1 MKSFKKAVCIVLSLL
16 FIAQLLTA
24 CSSKKTDA
32 DLYLSKGEFFAYFVH
47 EYNLTSEKYTV
58 DDIQN
63 CEDGSVEG
71 EILVEWDYLAEE
83 QATKGLKKPV
93 SKEIV
98 VTVCANA
105 TFDLKQGNTSD
116 IKDSD
121 LLSEPQLIA
130 DAYASGFF
138 ELENGYFDGAEKMT
152 LADCDKII
160 ENARKYT
167 SDFHYTPNS
176 GKVETDESLIE
187 QDDSDYQEG
196 DIIIEFPDETESDQN
211 NLAEGMNNSFNHTEK
226 ANIVQLGYSNNSISN
241 GEVALLA
248 NDYDRYGLNRAK
260 SFTATIM
267 KHTFEKD
274 LKNPKEGDTIVLNRF
289 QLTLNSGT
297 NYGTTEI
304 IGVLKDAKLVGNSYV
319 CLFEYPQ
326 FEQAIEKKS
335 FDKTNGSGIE
345 PNSFKIEEKEYA
357 GWKLDFNISSNSI
370 KVDATKAFT
379 TYETGRK
386 QDWQNSKKTINAT
399 ASFEVSNF
407 NIDINNLKSFATK
420 KGEGYIKVTCDTDMS
435 FDLSTSLRY
444 TPDSNRNGKF
454 PSNWNNS
461 RWTDND
467 SKGAK
472 EIKIARF
479 SPVLDKTVA
488 AFVDVEVY
496 IYLQI
501 SFDGKISFR
510 TSVEGGGM
518 QMAINNGKIN
528 LNKLGKK
535 STSVNANINVQGRFG
550 IDATLKLFRFINVIE
565 YDVGA
570 DFDGQAIVDLYYE
583 ESLSKQGVFADEEG
597 LNEYRSDDSKFNYCI
612 GIQLELS
619 VSGKLK
625 DSGVKLILNALSK
638 GESLDFEKSILSAGW
653 HFEDGSFV
661 EKCTRGNKKDD
672 EVTASEN
679 DDITLGSYKVVLEI
693 GQSEVVSLKSLPS
706 KTLNLMDSKNAITV
720 KSNDNKIAKATY
732 NKASKSIIVEATG
745 EGSTEIVITAKK
757 GSLWWKKTCE
767 QKVSITVKQDST
779 QNIIGTSY
787 VVLIPQQFL
796 CSYSI

>member
-121 LLSEPQLIA
+121 LLNEPQLIA

-138 ELENGYFDGAEKMT
+138 ELENGYFDGAKKMT
-152 LADCDKII
+152 LADCDMII
-160 ENARKYT
+160 ENARNYT
-167 SDFHYTPNS
+167 SDFHYSANS
-176 GKVETDESLIE
+176 EITETDETVIE
-187 QDDSDYQEG
+187 QDSSGYQDG
-196 DIIIEFPDETESDQN
+196 DIIIEIPDETGVEQDE
-211 NLAEGMNNSFNHTEK
+211 LAEGMNNSFDDTNK
-226 ANIVQLGYSNNSISN
+226 ANIVLLGYSNKSASN
-241 GEVALLA
+241 KKVTLLA
-248 NDYDRYGLNRAK
+248 NDYERYGLNKVK

-267 KHTFEKD
+267 KHTFENE
-274 LKNPKEGDTIVLNRF
+274 LKSPKVGETVILNRF
-289 QLTLNSGT
+289 QLMLNSGM

-326 FEQAIEKKS
+326 FEDAIEKKNI
-335 FDKTNGSGIE
+335 KQANGTGIDTQ
-345 PNSFKIEEKEYA
+345 NFKIEKSEYD
-357 GWKLDFNISSNSI
+357 GWKFDFDISGNSI

-386 QDWQNSKKTINAT
+386 QDWQNSKKTINAK
-399 ASFEVSNF
+399 ASFEVSDF
-407 NIDINNLKSFATK
+407 NIDINNLKSFASK
-420 KGEGYIKVTCDTDMS
+420 KGKGYIKITCDTDMS
-435 FDLSTSLRY
+435 FELSTSLRY

-461 RWTDND
+461 RWTDSG

-479 SPVLDKTVA
+479 SPSLYGVA
-488 AFVDVEVY
+488 SVDVY

-501 SFDGKISFR
+501 SVDGKISFR
-510 TSVEGGGM
+510 TSIDNGGM
-518 QMAINNGKIN
+518 QMSVNNGKIA
-528 LNKLGKK
+528 LSKLGKK
-535 STSVNANINVQGRFG
+535 TTGVNANINLHGRLG
-550 IDATLKLFRFINVIE
+550 IDASLKIFGFINVIE

-570 DFDGQAIVDLYYE
+570 DLNAQAIVDLYYE
-583 ESLSKQGVFADEEG
+583 KSLSKQGVFADEEG
-597 LNEYRSDDSKFNYCI
+597 LNEYRADDSKFNYCI
-612 GIQLELS
+612 GIQLDLG

-638 GESLDFEKSILSAGW
+638 GDSLNFEISVWNAGL

-693 GQSEVVSLKSLPS
+693 GQSEIVSLKSLPS

-796 CSYSI
+796 RSYSI